1 MINKGVEK
9 DRENKN
15 HETALTISLENGNL
29 IAMKQLLPNNIDLG
43 YEASN
48 GISMINFL
56 AMLASLGAAETKIV
70 QDRLEK

>member
-29 IAMKQLLPNNIDLG
+29 TAMKQLLPNNIDLG